1 MSALVSEV
9 GSEAGSSVVVS
20 GHWYPALS
28 SDRRAAT
35 LMLDG
40 RRFRLAFTPP
50 SVRAEES
57 EGARWSEAAEEGEAA
72 KGEAADRDES
82 DPVIEGDADSLDIS
96 DRLGATARRITFE
109 DASLFETAD
118 NASIDAWLGSTGHAA
133 RRSIGIHR
141 LENSGRMIV
150 LSLVA
155 TIAVVF
161 SVFRWGLPAG
171 AEYLSN
177 RLPVAAHETIGSGTL
192 ATMDRL
198 LLDESELDAERQ
210 AEIDSRFRSM
220 VQALPDQGFTLK
232 LHFRRLGDIPNAFA
246 LPGGDVVVTDALVDL
261 VENPD
266 ELDSVLLHEIGHVH
280 ERHGMQQAI
289 QASAITLV
297 LALSIG
303 DVGAL
308 GEIAAGIPVFLLQ
321 SNYSRRA
328 ETEADE
334 FAFAGMAATGRD
346 PKHFATIIRRL
357 SESGRPR
364 APDETEKGGQDREN
378 VDATDKSADK
388 SASDWYS
395 SHPDAE
401 RRALR
406 ALEVSRK
413 MANGSYQPSFP
424 DP

>member
-1 MSALVSEV
+1 
-9 GSEAGSSVVVS
+9 
-20 GHWYPALS
+20 
-28 SDRRAAT
+28 
-35 LMLDG
+35 
-40 RRFRLAFTPP
+40 
-50 SVRAEES
+50 
-57 EGARWSEAAEEGEAA
+57 
-72 KGEAADRDES
+72 
-82 DPVIEGDADSLDIS
+82 
-96 DRLGATARRITFE
+96 
-109 DASLFETAD
+109 
-118 NASIDAWLGSTGHAA
+118 
-133 RRSIGIHR
+133 
-141 LENSGRMIV
+141 
-150 LSLVA
+150 
-155 TIAVVF
+155 
-161 SVFRWGLPAG
+161 
-171 AEYLSN
+171 
-177 RLPVAAHETIGSGTL
+177 
-192 ATMDRL
+192 
-198 LLDESELDAERQ
+198 
-210 AEIDSRFRSM
+210 
-220 VQALPDQGFTLK
+220 LPDQGFTLT
-232 LHFRRLGDIPNAFA
+232 LRFRRLGDIPNAFA

-364 APDETEKGGQDREN
+364 APDETEDGGQDRDN
-378 VDATDKSADK
+378 ADAPDKSAGK

-395 SHPDAE
+395 SHPDSE

-406 ALEVSRK
+406 ALEVSRE
-413 MANGSYQPSFP
+413 MADGSYQPSFP